1 MNENTTRDPQTLTR
15 MYEIMTTIKQCDEK
29 MRSLL
34 MSGQIMLIWYSP
46 RGQEVVAAAAGV
58 TLRPDDYMVT
68 TYRGLHDQIA
78 KGMSLRELWAEW
90 LGKAT
95 GACKGKGGPMHV
107 TDPSSGLMVTTGI
120 VGGGLPIATGLGLSS
135 QVKGD
140 GRVTVCN
147 FGDGATNIGGFHEA
161 LNMASLWKLPVV
173 FLCQNNG
180 YAEHTSFAKGTSSET
195 VAARAAAYGMP
206 GVTVDGNDPQAMLAA
221 MGEAV
226 ERARAGEG
234 PTLLEARTYRFMG
247 HFFGDAGEYMDKEE
261 YAAAVAADPVPAFR
275 AWLIEEGIAS
285 EEDLATLEKR
295 IDETLEEAYAAAK
308 ADPTPDLS
316 ELHLDVYS
324 EVSA

>member
-1 MNENTTRDPQTLTR
+1 
-15 MYEIMTTIKQCDEK
+15 MTTIKQCDDK
-29 MRSLL
+29 MRNLL
-34 MSGQIMLIWYSP
+34 MSGQLMLIWYSP
-46 RGQEVVAAAAGV
+46 RGQEVVAAATG
-58 TLRPDDYMVT
+58 LCLQPDDYMVT

-135 QVKGD
+135 QIKGD
-140 GRVTVCN
+140 GRVTVCS

-161 LNMASLWKLPVV
+161 LNLASLWKLPVV

-180 YAEHTSFAKGTSSET
+180 YAEHTTFAKGTSSET
-195 VAARAAAYGMP
+195 IAARAAAYGMR
-206 GVTVDGNDPQAMLAA
+206 GVTVDGNDPLAMLAA
-221 MGEAV
+221 AREAV
-226 ERARAGEG
+226 DRARAGEG

-247 HFFGDAGEYMDKEE
+247 HFFGDAGAYMDKEE

-275 AWLIEEGIAS
+275 AWLVDQGMAS

-295 IDETLEEAYAAAK
+295 IDEALEEAYAAAV
-308 ADPTPDLS
+308 ASPDPDLS
-316 ELHLDVYS
+316 ELQLDVYAPG
-324 EVSA
+324 VNA